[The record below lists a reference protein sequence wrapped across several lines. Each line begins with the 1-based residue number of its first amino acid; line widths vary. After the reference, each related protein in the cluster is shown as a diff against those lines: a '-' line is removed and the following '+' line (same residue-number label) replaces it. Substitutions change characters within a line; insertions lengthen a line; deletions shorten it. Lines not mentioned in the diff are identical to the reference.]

1 MFYQFIYTVSIFS
14 ENSTT
19 SIKEHHSISENRFMS
34 VFRDAM
40 VPFSLSCK
48 VGIRNPLRYLLMNA
62 VDIFREADILRMDYI
77 SPLISP
83 GYN

>member
-1 MFYQFIYTVSIFS
+1 
-14 ENSTT
+14 
-19 SIKEHHSISENRFMS
+19 MS

-62 VDIFREADILRMDYI
+62 VDIFREADILRMDCI

>member
-1 MFYQFIYTVSIFS
+1 
-14 ENSTT
+14 
-19 SIKEHHSISENRFMS
+19 MS

-48 VGIRNPLRYLLMNA
+48 AGIRNPLRYLLMNA
-62 VDIFREADILRMDYI
+62 VDIFREADILRMDCI
-77 SPLISP
+77 SLLISP